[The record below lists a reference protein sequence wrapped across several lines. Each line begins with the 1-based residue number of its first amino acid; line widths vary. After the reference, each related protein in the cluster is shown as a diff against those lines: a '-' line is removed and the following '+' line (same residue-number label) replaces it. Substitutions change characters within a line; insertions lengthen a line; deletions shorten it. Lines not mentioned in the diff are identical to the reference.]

1 MVESKVTREANPY
14 FGLLTMERHEDIP
27 GRKARYIFEPLPR
40 GFGSTLGNS
49 LRRVLLSSI
58 PGCAVTHVEI
68 AGVPHEFASLPGVLE
83 DTTELL
89 FNLRKVKVKLLGNI
103 TSANLQLKVSGE
115 KRVTAADFEP
125 NPEVEL
131 VNPEETYLCTI
142 TDKKRVLELKA
153 KVSRGVG
160 FVLAADLKHKDAPI
174 GEIALDAGF
183 SPVERVA
190 FSVENTR
197 VGKETDFERLVLVV
211 ECDGAKTPD
220 ESLGEAASQ
229 LNSYYEWVR
238 TEQNRFL
245 GIVEE
250 PAVDEELLRKL
261 QMPIEELG
269 LSSRAYNCL
278 TASKVRTVGELTKFT
293 AERLMAIK
301 NFGEKSLV
309 EIVDKLAEL
318 GLFLAE
324 RED

>member
-1 MVESKVTREANPY
+1 V
-14 FGLLTMERHEDIP
+14 GL
-27 GRKARYIFEPLPR
+27 
-40 GFGSTLGNS
+40 
-49 LRRVLLSSI
+49 
-58 PGCAVTHVEI
+58 
-68 AGVPHEFASLPGVLE
+68 
-83 DTTELL
+83 
-89 FNLRKVKVKLLGNI
+89 
-103 TSANLQLKVSGE
+103 
-115 KRVTAADFEP
+115 
-125 NPEVEL
+125 
-131 VNPEETYLCTI
+131 
-142 TDKKRVLELKA
+142 
-153 KVSRGVG
+153 
-160 FVLAADLKHKDAPI
+160 VLAGDLKHKDAPI